1 VASIGR
7 AGRNVHQR
15 DSEKIMHMQWL
26 ESLGRIQSK
35 LPLVVMVAAGVL
47 IGSVYLLVASNT
59 GARNGLLIVLACLT
73 GWTFCMGGIWWIY
86 GIGLRGKDPSWIMK
100 EVNFSRDDQL
110 ETGVARTLPRSED
123 LPVPEEFLTSYL
135 EENPDVAKEIAK
147 TEGNDFVAT
156 TLTKA
161 VTAAPELKQT
171 LDEELGGWRILPES
185 DARRGEAVA
194 AADSTLTTQKAFGEN
209 TTSAS
214 YVVKDVFFF
223 GGKADA
229 EPETVKGERGLLDKA
244 WRRIKTIFEPKNPP
258 LYAAITVQKAVIP
271 VVAPGEAP
279 PPAQIDESAQTVT
292 VILERNLGSR
302 RVVPALFTLANG
314 ALFAI
319 FAWSLHTRDK
329 KAMARRANW
338 VPEKA

>member
-1 VASIGR
+1 MPSFLAAISFDPNIRGV
-7 AGRNVHQR
+7 
-15 DSEKIMHMQWL
+15 
-26 ESLGRIQSK
+26 
-35 LPLVVMVAAGVL
+35 LVVMVAVIVL
-47 IGSVYLLVASNT
+47 IGSIYLLVGTNT

-73 GWTFCMGGIWWIY
+73 GWTFCMGGIWWVY
-86 GIGLRGKDPSWIMK
+86 GIGLRGKDPSWTEK

-110 ETGVARTLPRSED
+110 ETEVARTLPRTED
-123 LPVPEEFLTSYL
+123 LPVPEEFLTSFL
-135 EENPDVAKEIAK
+135 DENPDVAKQIAE
-147 TEGNDFVAT
+147 TEGDDFVAT

-171 LDEELGGWRILPES
+171 LDEELGGWRILSES

-194 AADSTLTTQKAFGEN
+194 AADATLTTQKAFGAS

-244 WRRIKTIFEPKNPP
+244 WRRVKTIFEPKNPP
-258 LYAAITVQKAVIP
+258 LYAAITVQKAEIP

-279 PPAQIDESAQTVT
+279 PPAQIDESAETVT
-292 VILERNLGSR
+292 VVLERNLGSR